1 MMEDTGEDVL
11 RQKPSV
17 VATFFKRSSRVQ
29 LFDIWSL
36 SFLLFYILI
45 ITDIPNMVRSMDP
58 SYNLEMGIYSGP
70 DSPICASH
78 RFKAGMIH
86 VVFYSVVENIT
97 FFGGS
102 RVGTLSRTLW
112 QFITSIS
119 FWPF

>member
-17 VATFFKRSSRVQ
+17 VATFFKRISQVQ

-58 SYNLEMGIYSGP
+58 SYDLEMGIYSGP

-86 VVFYSVVENIT
+86 VVFYIKCS
-97 FFGGS
+97 
-102 RVGTLSRTLW
+102 
-112 QFITSIS
+112 
-119 FWPF
+119 